1 MTLHEQ
7 YQDIDKLQHQL
18 KAYIDDVREK
28 GNTDPTTVQT
38 IRDRSAEL
46 KGKREAYNSAL
57 ELHDAEL
64 KASEPLRAPAPHGR
78 VALATGVQK
87 GSENLSVGELFT
99 KSSAYEEMVAKNGF
113 DRGDF
118 RAADLQGAFGF
129 KSTLHTSDAASAGFP
144 SLSERTGDVV
154 RYANRMPF
162 VHELVSLVPTSAG
175 SVDWHLQTVFTN
187 NAAETAEGGTKPD
200 GVIKYEL
207 QNSVVRTIAVWIPVT
222 TQQLQDVPQVQS
234 LINEDLA
241 LMLDQRLESQILTGD
256 GSAPNLRGILNTSG
270 VQTQAKSTDTVL
282 DAIFKGIIKVQ
293 HTGYAQPDNALLHPN
308 DYQDVRT
315 LKDSNGNYIMG
326 DPSVVGPM
334 SVFGLGMAISNAE
347 TENTGL
353 VGAFRTY
360 ARRYRRLGVDIAV
373 GMINDDFVKNQRV
386 ILAECRE
393 AFVVRRPAAFCKV
406 TGI

>member
-7 YQDIDKLQHQL
+7 YQEIDKLTQQL
-18 KAYIDDVREK
+18 KAYIDEVRAK

-38 IRDRSAEL
+38 IRDRSEEL
-46 KGKREAYNSAL
+46 KSKREAYNNAL
-57 ELHDAEL
+57 EIQEAEM

-78 VALATGVQK
+78 VDLGGGVHQK
-87 GSENLSVGELFT
+87 GSQILTVGEMFT
-99 KSSAYEEMVAKNGF
+99 KSAAFAEMVEKNGF
-113 DRGDF
+113 ERGDF
-118 RAADLQGAFGF
+118 RASDLQGVF

-144 SLSERTGDVV
+144 ALSERTGDVV
-154 RYANRMPF
+154 RYATRMPF

-175 SVDWHLQTVFTN
+175 SVDWHLQTTFTN
-187 NAAETAEGGTKPD
+187 NAAETAEGSTKPD

-222 TQQLQDVPQVQS
+222 TQQLQDVPQVQA
-234 LINEDLA
+234 LINEDLS

-270 VQTQAKSTDTVL
+270 VQTQAKGSDTVL
-282 DAIFKGIIKVQ
+282 DALFNGIIKVQ
-293 HTGYAQPDNALLHPN
+293 HTGYAQPDASVLHPN
-308 DYQDVRT
+308 DYLAVRT

-326 DPSVVGPM
+326 DPSIVGPM
-334 SVFGLGMAISNAE
+334 TVFGLGMAISNAE

-360 ARRYRRLGVDIAV
+360 ARRYRRMGVDIAV

-386 ILAECRE
+386 ILAEIRE